1 MFEKGFC
8 LGKPFFYPALALGV
22 SLIFATGIIAHTML
36 KIRNQNSVISVVG
49 AAERIVSSDTVKW
62 TAKFSDSADVDSL
75 SKGMDVMRENAVVVK
90 SFLAEKG
97 IAEDAYT
104 ISPVKFHESCRS
116 REDRVWNNGG
126 ETCAAGTLVAYD
138 LTQMLTIESDDIE
151 GITSL
156 AEDMPYELIA
166 QEIMFSS
173 ENLEYFYS
181 KLAALKLEIL
191 SEATAN
197 AKKRAEQIAE
207 STGSHIGMVKEASV
221 GVFQV
226 VAPNST
232 EFANYGAY
240 NASTI
245 EKKVTS
251 TVRASF
257 LLK

>member
-1 MFEKGFC
+1 MFEKGTDI
-8 LGKPFFYPALALGV
+8 GKPFLFPALALGISFILATSIV
-22 SLIFATGIIAHTML
+22 SHTML
-36 KIRNQNSVISVVG
+36 RIKNQNSVISVVG
-49 AAERIVSSDTVKW
+49 AAEKIVTSDTVKW
-62 TAKFSDSADVDSL
+62 TAKFTTSIGVDDL
-75 SKGMDVMRENAVVVK
+75 SSGMDEMRENREIIRAYFAENGIGED
-90 SFLAEKG
+90 SF
-97 IAEDAYT
+97 T
-104 ISPVKFHESCRS
+104 ISPVKFFESCRS
-116 REDRVWNNGG
+116 QQDRVWAEGG
-126 ETCAAGTLVAYD
+126 EHCSAGTLVAYD
-138 LTQMLTIESDDIE
+138 LAQIVTVESNA
-151 GITSL
+151 ITEVTEL
-156 AEDMPYELIA
+156 AEKMPYDLIA
-166 QEIMFSS
+166 QDLMFSS

-181 KLAALKLEIL
+181 QLDELKLEIL

-197 AKKRAEQIAE
+197 AKKRAEQIAG
-207 STGSHIGMVKEASV
+207 STGSQIGNVKEASV